1 MLNDELLYSMS
12 CGYWLY
18 IRFYVRGEKMYN
30 IFSQYLAIISYRV
43 GNKKMILRM
52 RSHGREGTLNT

>member
-1 MLNDELLYSMS
+1 MS

-18 IRFYVRGEKMYN
+18 IRFYVHGEKMYN

-43 GNKKMILRM
+43 GKKKMILRM
-52 RSHGREGTLNT
+52 RSHGQENRLYTLIFLWK